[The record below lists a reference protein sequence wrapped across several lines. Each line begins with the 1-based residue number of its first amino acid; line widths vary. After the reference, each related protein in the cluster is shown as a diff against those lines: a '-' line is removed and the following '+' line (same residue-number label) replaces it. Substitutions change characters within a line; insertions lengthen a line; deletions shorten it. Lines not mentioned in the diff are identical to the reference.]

1 MKSYL
6 YVFLIAMLPLIELRG
21 AIPVAYAFN
30 ANDPNFSL
38 ILAYILIIISNIVP
52 IPIIYFF
59 AHKILLWG
67 RNKPVI
73 GKICTVFIEKGE
85 KAGQKLKQKAGKG
98 LFWALVLFVG
108 IPLPGT
114 GAWTG
119 VLAASILNI
128 NFKQTLL
135 AVSLGV
141 VLAGLIIGALCTLGF
156 GAWFGVQAA

>member
-1 MKSYL
+1 MKNYL

-59 AHKILLWG
+59 AHKTLLWG
-67 RNKPVI
+67 KNKPVI

-85 KAGQKLKQKAGKG
+85 KAGQKLKQKAG
-98 LFWALVLFVG
+98 
-108 IPLPGT
+108 T

-119 VLAASILNI
+119 ALAASILNI

-141 VLAGLIIGALCTLGF
+141 VLAGLIIGILCTLGF